1 MFGCARHKLMTHYVH
16 TGTVRDR
23 VARQASRYDR
33 ENEAVLCWHTYIN
46 AFGRR
51 QYLPDVK
58 DYLPVQSITVCG
70 KKIYLISADRPQ
82 KVRQWRDVKGLPMC
96 NGLDAIS
103 SGRVSTGT
111 GFRSVA
117 KPNLHSAMLVIK
129 RTNKHCWDC
138 YVLER
143 DRFGGGSFVVW
154 GWKNGWPEDV
164 LCYHARLGIK
174 TKQKIIEC
182 NVFFCAK
189 FPESVD
195 ILSWKE
201 TNAMCRFM
209 VQCFLVESNS
219 LLLKNGSFFLL
230 FFLSASQMIYTRKI

>member
-1 MFGCARHKLMTHYVH
+1 
-16 TGTVRDR
+16 
-23 VARQASRYDR
+23 
-33 ENEAVLCWHTYIN
+33 
-46 AFGRR
+46 
-51 QYLPDVK
+51 
-58 DYLPVQSITVCG
+58 
-70 KKIYLISADRPQ
+70 
-82 KVRQWRDVKGLPMC
+82 MC

-103 SGRVSTGT
+103 SGSVSTRT

-117 KPNLHSAMLVIK
+117 KPDLHSAMLVVK
-129 RTNKHCWDC
+129 RTNKRCWDC

-164 LCYHARLGIK
+164 LCCHARRFQCIISTTSCDHFSIIYTHKKLK
-174 TKQKIIEC
+174 WYLELKQNKKVIEC
-182 NVFFCAK
+182 NVFFFCVLSFLK
-189 FPESVD
+189 GVD

-201 TNAMCRFM
+201 INAMCRFM